1 MLNFVRLKN
10 IRFFCLSYIYIRIV
24 VKTFILLTGKSISDI
39 SIQFCNICISICI
52 CMHRNWSFFI
62 SAINTINISQ
72 LLTYCAI
79 LILSLWL
86 LLHYIHLYSVHS
98 VYLNCLLLLPSLQL
112 LQLKLSSFLYMIFLL
127 YKIFLI
133 VLFTFILYLD
143 YPITLL
149 SFLYQLFLFV
159 LLYFLCYVLALFS
172 YFVSVLY
179 FLLLDLFKH
188 ITYFVFSLISCLLVC
203 LFLS

>member
-62 SAINTINISQ
+62 PAINTINISQ

-112 LQLKLSSFLYMIFLL
+112 LQLKLSSFLY
-127 YKIFLI
+127 
-133 VLFTFILYLD
+133 
-143 YPITLL
+143 
-149 SFLYQLFLFV
+149 QLFLFI
-159 LLYFLCYVLALFS
+159 LLYFLCYILALFS